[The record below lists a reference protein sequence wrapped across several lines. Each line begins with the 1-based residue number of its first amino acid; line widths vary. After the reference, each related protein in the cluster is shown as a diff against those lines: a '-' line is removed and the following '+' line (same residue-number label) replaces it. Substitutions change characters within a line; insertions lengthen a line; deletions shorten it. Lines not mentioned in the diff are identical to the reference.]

1 MPRLPLVDFR
11 LRQDFVFPEV
21 LESGID
27 GIPVFQLGRLP
38 PWVTSESG
46 WQNRLPPCCEKA
58 VELEHGK
65 DSSY

>member
-38 PWVTSESG
+38 PWVTPVG
-46 WQNRLPPCCEKA
+46 YL
-58 VELEHGK
+58 
-65 DSSY
+65 